1 MRAARASRTAAQRRR
16 DELPRVVP
24 GTDFAD
30 GKLFTRPVKQVGLL
44 VRWGRCRHAC
54 AMPASTDHVTT
65 PTTPRRALTWALVPI
80 ILLSG
85 SALFLYPLRMQ
96 LAGYPI
102 IVVALALAYLFDRRG
117 QTQKL
122 FRDLLLVAVG
132 MVIVSVISVR
142 ADISWGNFFLVGFVL
157 AAAVAVPYL
166 ISRFG
171 FKDHAIRFPWRT
183 GQRWSRVQWGYF
195 ALVLA
200 LGWLILPF
208 YFISSGVYLNW
219 PEVTAPD
226 EIGRLLVGVNAVGT
240 WDELFFICTVFVL
253 FRRHLVFWQANV
265 LQMVIFVS
273 FLWEL
278 GYQSWGPL
286 LTIPFALLQGFTFMI
301 TKSLTYVLVVHL
313 LFDLVVFLV
322 IVHARNPGALPIFLL

>member
-1 MRAARASRTAAQRRR
+1 MPHVADTAV
-16 DELPRVVP
+16 EPP
-24 GTDFAD
+24 
-30 GKLFTRPVKQVGLL
+30 K
-44 VRWGRCRHAC
+44 
-54 AMPASTDHVTT
+54 
-65 PTTPRRALTWALVPI
+65 ALSWALLPA

-85 SALFLYPLRMQ
+85 SALFLYPLRLQ
-96 LAGYPI
+96 LVGYPI
-102 IVVALALAYLFDRRG
+102 VALALLLAWWFDRRG
-117 QTQKL
+117 LTSGL
-122 FRDLLLVAVG
+122 LRDLLLIAVG
-132 MVIVSVISVR
+132 MLIVSTISVK

-157 AAAVAVPYL
+157 ALAVAVPYL
-166 ISRFG
+166 LSRFW
-171 FKDHAIRFPWRT
+171 FKDRVIRFPWRT
-183 GQRWSRVQWGYF
+183 GQRWSAVQWGYF
-195 ALVLA
+195 GLVLF

-253 FRRHLVFWQANV
+253 YRRHFPFWLANL
-265 LQMVIFVS
+265 LQMVVFVS

-278 GYQSWGPL
+278 GYQSWGPA

-301 TKSLTYVLVVHL
+301 TRSLTYVLIVHL

-322 IVHARNPGALPIFLL
+322 IVHARNPGVLPIFLV